1 MRTNLVLFSK
11 KINLSSW
18 YFEECVFEFLNSFRK
33 TEQKSA
39 KKLQPAAAA
48 EDNIIG
54 KSKRALIVYMLTFG

>member
-18 YFEECVFEFLNSFRK
+18 YFEGCAFEFLNSFRK

-39 KKLQPAAAA
+39 KKLQPAVA

-54 KSKRALIVYMLTFG
+54 KSKHGLIVYMLTLG